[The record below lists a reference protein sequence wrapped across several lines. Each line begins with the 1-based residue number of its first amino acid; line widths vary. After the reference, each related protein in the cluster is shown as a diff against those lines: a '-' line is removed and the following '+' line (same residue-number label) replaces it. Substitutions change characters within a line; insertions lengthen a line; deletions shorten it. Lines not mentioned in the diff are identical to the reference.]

1 MWKLVLHTDS
11 QMSVCYASIGT
22 YKAVFGWKPM
32 NCKKLEMNF
41 RTLVS
46 HSCMTRQNA
55 ELTSTLKCYGI
66 FVSGLKCESKF
77 RLAEEDS
84 GEAEF
89 TPAQKP
95 NEAATSRCKE
105 NPQALRLYQPTQG

>member
-1 MWKLVLHTDS
+1 MFDIIMIS
-11 QMSVCYASIGT
+11 
-22 YKAVFGWKPM
+22 
-32 NCKKLEMNF
+32 
-41 RTLVS
+41 R
-46 HSCMTRQNA
+46 A
-55 ELTSTLKCYGI
+55 EKHLT
-66 FVSGLKCESKF
+66 LKCESKF
-77 RLAEEDS
+77 RLAGEDS

>member
-22 YKAVFGWKPM
+22 YNAVFGWKPM

-55 ELTSTLKCYGI
+55 ELTSTLKSRIHDVATWCSIDGSSYAYVGYYWNTKGALQNQ
-66 FVSGLKCESKF
+66 FVLNVMSACAIL
-77 RLAEEDS
+77 
-84 GEAEF
+84 
-89 TPAQKP
+89 
-95 NEAATSRCKE
+95 
-105 NPQALRLYQPTQG
+105 

>member
-1 MWKLVLHTDS
+1 MCS
-11 QMSVCYASIGT
+11 CQ
-22 YKAVFGWKPM
+22 
-32 NCKKLEMNF
+32 E
-41 RTLVS
+41 TL
-46 HSCMTRQNA
+46 
-55 ELTSTLKCYGI
+55 
-66 FVSGLKCESKF
+66 SGFHLLKCESKF

>member
-1 MWKLVLHTDS
+1 MR
-11 QMSVCYASIGT
+11 IT
-22 YKAVFGWKPM
+22 YK
-32 NCKKLEMNF
+32 KL
-41 RTLVS
+41 
-46 HSCMTRQNA
+46 
-55 ELTSTLKCYGI
+55 
-66 FVSGLKCESKF
+66 LKCESKF